1 MVRRYSRSSRMSSLK
16 INRRMIRNC
25 LMVVMKCKLE
35 RYFVISILEKKDL
48 TVD

>member
-1 MVRRYSRSSRMSSLK
+1 
-16 INRRMIRNC
+16 
-25 LMVVMKCKLE
+25 MVVMKCKLE